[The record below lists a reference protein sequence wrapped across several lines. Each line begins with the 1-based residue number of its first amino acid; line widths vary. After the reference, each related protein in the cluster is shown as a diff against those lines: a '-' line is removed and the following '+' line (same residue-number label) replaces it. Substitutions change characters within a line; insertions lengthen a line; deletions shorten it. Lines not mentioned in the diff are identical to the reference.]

1 MNPESVA
8 LEIEKVMTSFSK
20 KHNELVNFVS
30 RTDMTIS
37 GIVTAI
43 ENNMVHL
50 DEINKMQI
58 EKTLSDFGLR
68 RW

>member
-8 LEIEKVMTSFSK
+8 LEIEKVMTSFTK
-20 KHNELVNFVS
+20 KHNELVNCIS

-37 GIVTAI
+37 GIVAAI
-43 ENNMVHL
+43 ENNMGHL
-50 DEINKMQI
+50 DEINRMQI
-58 EKTLSDFGLR
+58 ENALSDFGLR

>member
-8 LEIEKVMTSFSK
+8 LEIEKVFTRFTNE
-20 KHNELVNFVS
+20 HNELVNCIS

-37 GIVTAI
+37 GIIAAI

-50 DEINKMQI
+50 DEINRMQI
-58 EKTLSDFGLR
+58 EKTLSDLGLR

>member
-8 LEIEKVMTSFSK
+8 LEIEKVFTSLSK
-20 KHNELVNFVS
+20 KHDELVNCVS

-37 GIVTAI
+37 GIVAAI
-43 ENNMVHL
+43 ENNMIHL
-50 DEINKMQI
+50 DEINRMQI
-58 EKTLSDFGLR
+58 EKALSDIGLR